1 MANAFFTPPI
11 AENEPV
17 LGYAP
22 GSIEREELQA
32 TVAELKSQQIDAPM
46 IIGGKE
52 VRTGNTVSM
61 HPPYEHAH
69 NLGNFH
75 MGDGTHVQ
83 QAIDAALAAREK

>member
-22 GSIEREELQA
+22 GSAEKEELQA
-32 TVAELKSQQIDAPM
+32 AIAELKSQQIDAPM

-52 VRTGNTVSM
+52 VRTGNTAAS
-61 HPPYEHAH
+61 YATIFCSRSW
-69 NLGNFH
+69 LTLNFRS
-75 MGDGTHVQ
+75 TTFY
-83 QAIDAALAAREK
+83 L